1 MAFVTDDDINEL
13 ENNGVDARKHIA
25 IFITELTAYFNN
37 VWLEEHFI
45 KEKPTSLD
53 ELNKKHLSNYP
64 SNSGYRILDESFTGD
79 ACPINILSDESK
91 RLLGYFYNIQLHSS

>member
-1 MAFVTDDDINEL
+1 MAFITDDDINEL
-13 ENNGVDARKHIA
+13 ENNGVDARKHID
-25 IFITELTAYFNN
+25 IFITELTEYFNN

-45 KEKPTSLD
+45 KEKPISLD
-53 ELNKKHLSNYP
+53 ELNEKHLSNYP